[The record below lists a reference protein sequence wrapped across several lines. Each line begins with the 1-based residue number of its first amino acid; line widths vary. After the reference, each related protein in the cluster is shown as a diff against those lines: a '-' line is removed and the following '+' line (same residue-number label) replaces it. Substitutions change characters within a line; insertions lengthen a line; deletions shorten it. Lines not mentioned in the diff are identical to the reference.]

1 MFSTAARTS
10 ADSPGNGRAQP
21 AHTSGSRHWTGG
33 LLYSNPE
40 VREPTVKV
48 TLERLPES
56 RVQLQI
62 EIDEERLEK
71 SLDSAYKR
79 IAQKNR
85 FPGFRPGKA
94 PRPIVER
101 AVGREGLIREALDR
115 LVPDAYNEAIETE
128 DVDAIGQPEL
138 AIDQFEPVKFTA
150 IVPVRPSVELNDY
163 RAIRVEREPAEVTP
177 EMVQEQLTLLQRR
190 HATHVPV
197 ERPVQ
202 WDDVLIADVNGEIDG
217 DQFLQDDNAEFPLR
231 EGQVLF
237 LEGLADAF
245 VGMTKGET
253 KEFTLPVPEDFRVER
268 LQGKDAAFTLHIREV
283 KEEKLPEL
291 DDEFAA
297 MINAEEFENFEALR
311 ARIESD
317 LQKSLEQ
324 DASTKQ
330 RNEAVD
336 KLVEVAT
343 LEYPKLLVE
352 HEIDHLI
359 GEATGND
366 RAQYQSYLRTVGRSE
381 AEFRETWREAAEL
394 RVRRSLVLQR
404 LQETEGLDVSVEEV
418 NEELDSLVAPMGD
431 DGERFRQ
438 MFASEEGVATIRR
451 NLLSRKTL
459 DRLAAIASGELE
471 EEPKE

>member
-1 MFSTAARTS
+1 
-10 ADSPGNGRAQP
+10 
-21 AHTSGSRHWTGG
+21 
-33 LLYSNPE
+33 
-40 VREPTVKV
+40 VKV

-62 EIDEERLEK
+62 EIDEDRLEK

-94 PRPIVER
+94 PRTIVER
-101 AVGREGLIREALDR
+101 AVGRQGLIREALDK

-138 AIDQFEPVKFTA
+138 EIDQLEPVKFTA

-163 RAIRVEREPAEVTP
+163 QSIRIERDPAEVTT
-177 EMVQEQLTLLQRR
+177 EMVDEQLLLLQRR

-202 WDDVLIADVNGEIDG
+202 WGDILIADVKGEADG
-217 DQFLQDDNAEFPLR
+217 DQFLEDENAEFPLR
-231 EGQVLF
+231 EGQTLF
-237 LEGLADAF
+237 LDGLAEGF
-245 VGMTKGET
+245 VGMAKGET
-253 KEFTLPVPEDFRVER
+253 KELTLAIPADFRVER
-268 LQGKDAAFTLHIREV
+268 LQGKDATFTLHIREV
-283 KEEKLPEL
+283 KEEKLPDL

-297 MINAEEFENFEALR
+297 MINAEEFEDFGALR
-311 ARIESD
+311 ARIEGD
-317 LQKSLEQ
+317 LKKSLEQ
-324 DASTKQ
+324 DSDTKL

-343 LEYPKLLVE
+343 LEYPRLLVE

-359 GEATGND
+359 REATGND
-366 RAQYQSYLRTVGRSE
+366 VAQYQAYLRSVGRSE
-381 AEFRETWREAAEL
+381 ADFRETWREAAEM
-394 RVRRSLVLQR
+394 RVRRSLVLQQ
-404 LQETEGLDVSVEEV
+404 LQEAEGLDVSVEEIDQ
-418 NEELDSLVAPMGD
+418 ELDSLVAPMGD
-431 DGERFRQ
+431 DAERFRQ

-459 DRLAAIASGELE
+459 NRLAAIATGEQQ
-471 EEPKE
+471 EEPKDE

>member
-1 MFSTAARTS
+1 
-10 ADSPGNGRAQP
+10 
-21 AHTSGSRHWTGG
+21 
-33 LLYSNPE
+33 
-40 VREPTVKV
+40 VKV

-163 RAIRVEREPAEVTP
+163 RSIRVERDAVEVTP

-197 ERPVQ
+197 DRAVQ
-202 WDDVLIADVNGEIDG
+202 WNDVLIADVNGEVDG

-268 LQGKDAAFTLHIREV
+268 LQGKDAKFTLHIREV

-324 DASTKQ
+324 DATTKQ